1 MHPEI
6 DQGRKKSANWS
17 IILSMKLDVESKM
30 DFDYSVNTEDR
41 FALRNWFN
49 QMVKEINYN
58 DPGAYLPK
66 LSQTLHVEGFTDEP
80 MEHDD
85 YVAFLAR
92 RAGDGHVRMISY
104 PELTV
109 SARFNRFSLKGTF
122 EEVVDGVLAAE
133 GTIETVV
140 GKEDGE
146 FRLWWQMFYPRLR
159 VQESVEPAVTEP
171 ALVGNDNLGE
181 DNIGNDRDDDI
192 AHGHETSDV

>member
-1 MHPEI
+1 
-6 DQGRKKSANWS
+6 
-17 IILSMKLDVESKM
+17 MKLELESKM

-58 DPGAYLPK
+58 DSGAYLPK
-66 LSQTLHVEGFTDEP
+66 LSGTLHVEGFTDEP

-92 RAGDGHVRMISY
+92 RAGDGHVRVMSY
-104 PELTV
+104 PELKV

-146 FRLWWQMFYPRLR
+146 FKLWWQMFYPRLR
-159 VQESVEPAVTEP
+159 VQDNPVELVEPVEP
-171 ALVGNDNLGE
+171 EPPLGSNDNLIE
-181 DNIGNDRDDDI
+181 DNVGKDMEAGLDKEENLEQEENIEINAD
-192 AHGHETSDV
+192 HETSDLQV